1 MQNALVL
8 EQSYKQCI
16 NPSFLPSFLP
26 SRQMVCF
33 SAKSTN
39 AKKNEML
46 EEWNLGLKV
55 RVWMKEGRQLTAIY
69 QLLIS
74 SMVCKYYV

>member
-1 MQNALVL
+1 
-8 EQSYKQCI
+8 
-16 NPSFLPSFLP
+16 
-26 SRQMVCF
+26 MVCF

-46 EEWNLGLKV
+46 GEWNLGLKV

>member
-1 MQNALVL
+1 MHQ
-8 EQSYKQCI
+8 
-16 NPSFLPSFLP
+16 PFLPSFLP
-26 SRQMVCF
+26 SFTTNDLF
-33 SAKSTN
+33 SPKSTN

-55 RVWMKEGRQLTAIY
+55 RVWRKEGRQLTAFY

-74 SMVCKYYV
+74 SMVCK